1 MAAIGVAL
9 WKYAMRYAPNDATW
23 FDRDRFVLSNGH
35 ACLFQYTNLYLTGYK
50 AMTWEQLMS
59 YHSERADSLCP
70 GHPEIEHDGI
80 EVTTGPLGQGIA
92 NAVGMAMASKHLA
105 ATYNRPGYDVV
116 NNHIWCMVG
125 DACLQEG
132 VGCEA
137 FSYAGHLQLG
147 NLTCI
152 YDNNQV
158 TCDGTVDLCNTEDV
172 NTKMRAC
179 GWDVIDV
186 YDGVN
191 DVEGIVA
198 ALALSKT
205 KKRTKPLFVNVRT
218 VIGVGSAV
226 AGKAVSH
233 GAPLGVD
240 NVADMKK
247 AWGWDPEKHFYI
259 PDQVKEFYGEL
270 PKRGDQYVKD
280 WNKLVESYSSAHP
293 NLAKEFKGRVNGHV
307 NEIWKDLIPKE
318 FPTEPTPSRKS
329 NGLIFN
335 PIIEK
340 VNTFMVGTAD
350 LSPSVN
356 MGYPNKVDFQPPDLV
371 TGSGPNGTYEGR
383 YIHFGIREHVMA
395 AIANGLAAYAPQTII
410 PVTSSFFMFYLYA
423 APGVRMGALQ
433 RLQVIHVATHDSIG
447 AGEDGPTHQPIELAA
462 LYRAMPHL
470 LYIRPGDSEEAAGA
484 WEVAIKATKNP
495 SMISVSRH
503 ALPQTGLTKRDMVA
517 KGAYVIKEVEG
528 ADVTIL
534 ATGAEISF
542 SLNVARH
549 LEETQGMKVRCVSF
563 PCQRLFDQQ
572 PREYRRSVL
581 KRHENI
587 PAIVIEPY
595 APTGWAQYADAGL
608 NMKTFGH
615 SLPGKHIYKHFEFT
629 TEQMSEKIHKYL
641 GSWKAGEIDRGEWTD
656 LYNGPAH

>member
-9 WKYAMRYAPNDATW
+9 WKYAMRYAPHDPTW

-35 ACLFQYTNLYLTGYK
+35 ACLFQYTNLYLTGFK
-50 AMTWEQLMS
+50 AMTWEQLKS

-92 NAVGMAMASKHLA
+92 NAVGMAMASKNLA
-105 ATYNRPGYDVV
+105 ATYNRPGYKVV

-125 DACLQEG
+125 DACMQEG

-137 FSYAGHLQLG
+137 FSYAGHLRLG

-152 YDNNQV
+152 YDSNQV

-186 YDGVN
+186 DDGVN

-205 KKRTKPLFVNVRT
+205 ANRQRPLFINVRT

-226 AGKAVSH
+226 AGQAVAH

-240 NVADMKK
+240 NVAEMKR
-247 AWGWDPEKHFYI
+247 AYGWDPEKHFVI
-259 PDQVKEFYGEL
+259 PESVKDFYGTL
-270 PKRGDQYVKD
+270 PPRGDQYVKQ
-280 WNKLVESYSSAHP
+280 WNGLVDAYSKAHP
-293 NLAKEFKGRVNGHV
+293 QLAEEFRGRVRGHLPDT
-307 NEIWKDLIPKE
+307 WKDLIPKT
-318 FPTEPTPSRKS
+318 FPQEPTPSRKS
-329 NGLIFN
+329 NGLVFN

-340 VNTFMVGTAD
+340 MNRFMVGTAD

-356 MGYPNKVDFQPPDLV
+356 LGYPNKVDFQPPDLV
-371 TGSGPNGTYEGR
+371 TGSGPNGDYTGR
-383 YIHFGIREHVMA
+383 YIHFGVREHVMA
-395 AIANGLAAYAPQTII
+395 SIANGMAAYGPQTII
-410 PVTSSFFMFYLYA
+410 PVTSSFLMFYLYA

-433 RLQVIHVATHDSIG
+433 HLQVIHVATHDSIG

-462 LYRAMPHL
+462 LYRAMPHF

-484 WEVAIKATKNP
+484 WQVAIEAKRTP

-503 ALPQTGLTKRDMVA
+503 AIPQTGVTKRDMVA
-517 KGAYVIKEVEG
+517 KGAYVIKEVDR
-528 ADVTIL
+528 ADVTIM
-534 ATGAEISF
+534 ATGAELSF
-542 SLNVARH
+542 ALNVAKH
-549 LEETQGMKVRCVSF
+549 MEEKEQKRVRCVSF
-563 PCQRLFDQQ
+563 PCQRLFERQ
-572 PREYRRSVL
+572 PREYKRGVLQRHKNVPSV
-581 KRHENI
+581 
-587 PAIVIEPY
+587 
-595 APTGWAQYADAGL
+595 
-608 NMKTFGH
+608 M
-615 SLPGKHIYKHFEFT
+615 
-629 TEQMSEKIHKYL
+629 
-641 GSWKAGEIDRGEWTD
+641 
-656 LYNGPAH
+656 